1 MLKERYELI
10 ITKITTP
17 LNEKVPSLSCKPKV
31 IFLLL
36 QKPYPKCVSHSLVYY

>member
-31 IFLLL
+31 IFF
-36 QKPYPKCVSHSLVYY
+36 YYYKNLTPNV